1 MSDDISNTYED
12 LFKRYDYLMNRQLNK
27 DIYIRNIAQR
37 LEETLNLLEIALED
51 GNEINVIKYSTDAIM
66 YRNMIKSQL

>member
-1 MSDDISNTYED
+1 MSDDISNTYEN
-12 LFKRYDYLMNRQLNK
+12 LFKRYDYLMNQQLNK

>member
-1 MSDDISNTYED
+1 MSDDKSNTYEN

>member
-1 MSDDISNTYED
+1 MSDDISNTYEN
-12 LFKRYDYLMNRQLNK
+12 LFKRYDYLINQQLNK
-27 DIYIRNIAQR
+27 DIYIRNIAQK

>member
-1 MSDDISNTYED
+1 MSDHISNTYEN

>member
-1 MSDDISNTYED
+1 MSDDISNTYEN
-12 LFKRYDYLMNRQLNK
+12 LFKRYDYLINQQLNK

>member
-1 MSDDISNTYED
+1 MSDDISNTYEN